1 MRLWKCWKNPTGVR
15 GRVRKAGSAWSTRSD
30 PASSLQFLFP
40 ANEIGWCHKT
50 LCPHFCWVYAPRLW
64 EKSLKQR
71 KFESLQPAFGD
82 ICSAEPLHL
91 KGANTSSKYVE
102 FKFELSGRSVS
113 QHMSRQ
119 NKWKYSPSGS
129 GKLSLPITNST
140 ANLCRTWVNSNS
152 FEVGWTLTLLSFKV
166 HYV

>member
-91 KGANTSSKYVE
+91 KGAIHHLNI
-102 FKFELSGRSVS
+102 
-113 QHMSRQ
+113 
-119 NKWKYSPSGS
+119 W
-129 GKLSLPITNST
+129 
-140 ANLCRTWVNSNS
+140 NSNLNCPAAVS
-152 FEVGWTLTLLSFKV
+152 ASTCPDKTNENIHLLVLGNWVFLLLTALLICVALEWTQILLKWVEPWLS
-166 HYV
+166 

>member
-64 EKSLKQR
+64 GKSLKQR

-102 FKFELSGRSVS
+102 FKLNCPAAVSASTCPDKTNENIHLLVLGNWVFLLLTALLICVALEWTQILLKWVEPWLS
-113 QHMSRQ
+113 
-119 NKWKYSPSGS
+119 
-129 GKLSLPITNST
+129 
-140 ANLCRTWVNSNS
+140 
-152 FEVGWTLTLLSFKV
+152 
-166 HYV
+166 

>member
-140 ANLCRTWVNSNS
+140 ANLCRTLVNSNS
-152 FEVGWTLTLLSFKV
+152 FEVGWILTVLCFKV
-166 HYV
+166 YYV